1 MGNTNDNSVPSWQA
15 NAEQMA
21 LGQDKVT
28 ADAAKAK
35 RNGVTDEMA
44 LREVAIGYLRAA
56 AQKALSRID
65 RSHLTMAEPCDINS
79 IAFSLSYSASNVLQI
94 LDMIPSLSSAQSDAA
109 WERLRLNEQRI
120 EELETKVIMQE
131 M

>member
-1 MGNTNDNSVPSWQA
+1 MGNTNDNSAPSRQA
-15 NAEQMA
+15 NAEHMA

-35 RNGVTDEMA
+35 RDGVTDEMA

-79 IAFSLSYSASNVLQI
+79 IALSLSYSASNVLQI
-94 LDMIPSLSSAQSDAA
+94 LDTMPPLTRAQSDAA
-109 WERLRLNEQRI
+109 WERLRLNEQAI
-120 EELETKVIMQE
+120 EELETKLVNQE

>member
-1 MGNTNDNSVPSWQA
+1 
-15 NAEQMA
+15 
-21 LGQDKVT
+21 
-28 ADAAKAK
+28 
-35 RNGVTDEMA
+35 MA

-56 AQKALSRID
+56 AQEALSRIA

-79 IAFSLSYSASNVLQI
+79 IARSLSYSVSNVLQI
-94 LDMIPSLSSAQSDAA
+94 LDMIPSLTSAQCDAA

-120 EELETKVIMQE
+120 EALETKVIMQE